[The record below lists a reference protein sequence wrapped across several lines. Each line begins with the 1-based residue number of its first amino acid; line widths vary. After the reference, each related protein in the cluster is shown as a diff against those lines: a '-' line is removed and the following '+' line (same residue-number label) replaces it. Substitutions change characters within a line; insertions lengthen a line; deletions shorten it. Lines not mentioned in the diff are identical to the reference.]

1 MAISRKNADIIDALK
16 NDKDLTV
23 YENLNMLFE
32 MARNIQEEDQDYSM
46 VIARA
51 VKNRSGKL
59 VGKDYRFYDLYNRC
73 LLYRAPYFF
82 EDYLLYMEKDRDIQ
96 KQFYKPRERTL
107 KQVVDDLQDL
117 EDGVIK
123 FYGLSLPSRTGKSTL
138 CIFFMSWV
146 MGRSPDKANLMS
158 GHSDKLT
165 EGFYDES
172 LNFITNPEY
181 NFADIFPGVKLENK
195 SSKNEAINLNSKT
208 RFPTLTCRSIDGTL
222 TGAVEAENYL
232 YCDDLIRDRTESLNP
247 MRLENRY
254 QDYLNVLVDRKKD
267 GCKELMV
274 GTRWNVMDPLGRIE
288 KQYKDNPEYRFRK
301 IPALNELDES
311 NFNYDYNKGFSTEY
325 YLDIKHRLDNNEWMS
340 KYQQSPYLR
349 EGLLFPE
356 EQLKTF
362 NGTLPDESA
371 LVRKVAICDV
381 SWGGDFLSMPFAY
394 IYQDGSV
401 YIVDVVFNNGD
412 KDTTRPIVVGKT
424 LHHRP
429 NQEHFEANN
438 GGHEYADRVD
448 GELQLA
454 GYTCSVTSAMAPSNV
469 SKVSRIV
476 QYQTDI
482 RSYYYLKE
490 EFRSKDYKDFI
501 NNLSMFVQIGKNDHD
516 DAADSL
522 AQLAAFLE
530 GGMIA
535 KCEPFR
541 RPC

>member
-1 MAISRKNADIIDALK
+1 MAISIKNAKLIDTIKKL
-16 NDKDLTV
+16 DLTKFS
-23 YENLNMLFE
+23 NLDLLFE
-32 MARNIQEEDQDYSM
+32 TARKIQDEDNDYSM
-46 VIARA
+46 VVANA
-51 VKNRSGKL
+51 VKNRASKL
-59 VGKDYRFYDLYNRC
+59 VVKDKNFYGLYTKC
-73 LLYRAPYFF
+73 LLFRAPYFF
-82 EDYLLYMEKDRDIQ
+82 EDYLLYMEKDREVL
-96 KQFYKPRERTL
+96 KQFYMPRRRTL
-107 KQVVDDLQDL
+107 KIVVDDLQDL
-117 EDGVIK
+117 EDGIIK
-123 FYGLSLPSRTGKSTL
+123 FLGVSMPSRTGKSTL

-146 MGRSPDKANLMS
+146 MGRNPDKANLMS

-165 EGFYDES
+165 KGFYKEAF
-172 LNFITNPEY
+172 NFIENTEY
-181 NFADIFPGVKLENK
+181 NFADIFPTVKVESK
-195 SSKNEAINLNSKT
+195 SADDESVNLNSKT

-247 MRLENRY
+247 QRLEDKY
-254 QDYLNVLVDRKKD
+254 QSYLNVLVDRKKD

-274 GTRWNVMDPLGRIE
+274 GTRWNLFDPLGRIE
-288 KQYKDNPEYRFRK
+288 RDYCNNPLYRFRK
-301 IPALNELDES
+301 LPALDENEQS
-311 NFNYDYNKGFSTEY
+311 NFCYDYNKGFSTAY

-401 YIVDVVFNNGD
+401 YIVDAVFNNGD

-469 SKVSRIV
+469 SKISRIV

-482 RSYYYLKE
+482 RSYYYLDATH
-490 EFRSKDYKDFI
+490 RDKDYRDFI
-501 NNLSMFVQIGKNDHD
+501 NNLTMFVQIGKNDHD